1 MRRSSFCSGLL
12 EAGGVVALLGDAGG
26 STRGGSSTGG
36 GVEGVEARAERLEA
50 REVRGGGAAEAAEER
65 GVARGVRVARGD
77 LDDARREDHRE
88 RVRVLDR
95 ALRPRL
101 LRVLPA
107 RAQHAHEPLQRPH
120 APQQLHPRPHHRL
133 HKLLHTFTHQFSH
146 FCLFSFLQIVIQNNR
161 HQQRN
166 NNNRTTKA
174 KNKIPTVQHN
184 HNHNHNHNHHIIT
197 SRSKKEKTK
206 KKQKNETTTQQLFL
220 TGGSK
225 EAAEAVSVVEDG
237 PSEGEARR
245 KTDLS
250 W

>member
-120 APQQLHPRPHHRL
+120 APQQLHPRPHHRP

-161 HQQRN
+161 NQQR

-174 KNKIPTVQHN
+174 KNKISTVQ
-184 HNHNHNHNHHIIT
+184 HNHNHNHHIIT
-197 SRSKKEKTK
+197 SSHQRKR
-206 KKQKNETTTQQLFL
+206 KQRNNNE
-220 TGGSK
+220 
-225 EAAEAVSVVEDG
+225 
-237 PSEGEARR
+237 
-245 KTDLS
+245 
-250 W
+250 